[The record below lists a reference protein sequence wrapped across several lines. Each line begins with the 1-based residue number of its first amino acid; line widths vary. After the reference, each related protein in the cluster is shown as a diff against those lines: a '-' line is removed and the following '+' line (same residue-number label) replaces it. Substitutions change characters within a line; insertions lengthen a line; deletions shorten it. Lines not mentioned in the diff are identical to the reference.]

1 MVNKVVYMRRQDG
14 EGYKPKE
21 VRHVQQTIRYLPNY
35 AGMGKRYNVVK
46 DTKFED
52 LKLLRVGTN

>member
-1 MVNKVVYMRRQDG
+1 MRRQDG

-52 LKLLRVGTN
+52 LILLRVGTN